1 MTIMRDS
8 SLYIKYDKYH
18 VQFLSRS
25 IFFCHGAVSVLKKIK
40 DIGANNHYFI
50 GGITF
55 FLFFH
60 MLSLCNFPL
69 WVNKKGLAF

>member
-8 SLYIKYDKYH
+8 ALYIKYDKYH

-25 IFFCHGAVSVLKKIK
+25 IFFCHGAVSVLKKVK

-50 GGITF
+50 GGITL
-55 FLFFH
+55 FLFFTCYH
-60 MLSLCNFPL
+60 YVIFHFGLI
-69 WVNKKGLAF
+69 KKGLAF